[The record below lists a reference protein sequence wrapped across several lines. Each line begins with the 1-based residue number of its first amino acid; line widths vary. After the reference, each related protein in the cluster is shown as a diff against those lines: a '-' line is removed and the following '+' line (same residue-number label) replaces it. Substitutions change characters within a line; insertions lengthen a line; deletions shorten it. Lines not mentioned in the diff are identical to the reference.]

1 MDEAVQVPGART
13 PGHRAPST
21 FAHGVLL
28 AALPAALWYALLVG
42 TGLLVG
48 GPLFGPVA
56 DAEDDLIAAL
66 TQARTPLWDDVSHWA
81 SWTANT
87 VTIVLT
93 ALVLGVLL
101 RWVLHRWLEAVVLW
115 AGVALQSTVFLATT
129 LVVSRERPSVPRLD
143 PAPPTSSFPSGHTG
157 AATALCLGLALVL
170 VDRVERRGL
179 RVLVV
184 AVLALVPLA
193 VSFSRLYRGMH
204 HPSDVVFGA
213 LNGVVAVGVVR
224 YATYHRTG
232 DRR

>member
-1 MDEAVQVPGART
+1 MDQSVQLPGDRT
-13 PGHRAPST
+13 PGHRARST

-48 GPLFGPVA
+48 GPLFGSVA
-56 DAEDDLIAAL
+56 DAEDGVVAAL
-66 TQARTPLWDDVSHWA
+66 VEARTPLWNDLMHWT

-87 VTIVLT
+87 GTVVLT
-93 ALVLGVLL
+93 ALLLGLLL

-129 LVVSRERPSVPRLD
+129 LVVSRERPPVPRLD
-143 PAPPTSSFPSGHTG
+143 PAPPTSSFPSGHSG
-157 AATALCLGLALVL
+157 AATALYLGLALVL

-184 AVLALVPLA
+184 ALLALVPLA

-204 HPSDVVFGA
+204 HPSDVVFGV